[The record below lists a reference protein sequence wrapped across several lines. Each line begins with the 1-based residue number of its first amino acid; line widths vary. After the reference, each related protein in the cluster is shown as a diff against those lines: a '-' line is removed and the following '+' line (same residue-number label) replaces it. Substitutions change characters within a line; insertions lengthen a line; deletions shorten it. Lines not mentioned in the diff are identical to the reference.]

1 MLDRQ
6 TCIKTATSL
15 RFTYC
20 KELVILGG
28 CLTTDADT
36 DRAIEFALIRARGQW
51 IQSMKLLCR
60 RRVPIS
66 KRLQNYYA
74 TVGKSALHGL
84 EGLPLTQTALK
95 SIMSFDRSC
104 LRAMIAM
111 VKREGEGWVDFR
123 RRQNTL
129 LRRLFTKLGLQELAA
144 QLLAKQHGWAEHVT
158 RMSRNSLAKRC
169 EVAGCWSETGTLE
182 EWRCTQAINSQLDPS
197 NRTKWRHSKKG
208 CSPHWESNLVKV
220 FGDLWRQQA
229 VDRWSWRASRA
240 RFVWEC
246 CNNLFGIGH

>member
-1 MLDRQ
+1 M
-6 TCIKTATSL
+6 
-15 RFTYC
+15 
-20 KELVILGG
+20 ILGG

-84 EGLPLTQTALK
+84 EGLPLTQTAVK
-95 SIMSFDRSC
+95 NIVSFDRSC
-104 LRAMIAM
+104 LRTMIAM
-111 VKREGEGWVDFR
+111 VKREGEGRVDFR

-144 QLLAKQHGWAEHVT
+144 QVLAKQHGWAGHVT
-158 RMSRNSLAKRC
+158 RMSRS
-169 EVAGCWSETGTLE
+169 EVAGSWSETGTLE
-182 EWRCTQAINSQLDPS
+182 EWRCTQAINS
-197 NRTKWRHSKKG
+197 
-208 CSPHWESNLVKV
+208 
-220 FGDLWRQQA
+220 
-229 VDRWSWRASRA
+229 
-240 RFVWEC
+240 
-246 CNNLFGIGH
+246 